1 LQEINVTEGNK
12 MKRERKVYRMQILE
26 F

>member
-1 LQEINVTEGNK
+1 MKEI
-12 MKRERKVYRMQILE
+12 KRERKVYRMQILE